1 MGTVEVVLEGD
12 VFCVKVVA
20 KHVDG
25 GIAGL
30 VAARALA
37 GVVDDDG
44 LAGIGVR
51 ALQSDVRLVDDDLL
65 AVGAGRDEDDPA
77 GRWHV
82 IDGRLH
88 GGVLTSAVSG
98 HAKGGNAWCRRLV
111 ALLAMRRSVDA
122 HQGECEQGI
131 NTERSTLWSDHDVE
145 EDSPFHA
152 HRANHDGCLSNG
164 PAWAIPPV
172 CQRNVETL
180 FVARSSHGRTHY
192 LASICTLTL
201 FLSGR

>member
-37 GVVDDDG
+37 GIIHEDRP
-44 LAGIGVR
+44 AGIG
-51 ALQSDVRLVDDDLL
+51 AGAFEGDVRLIDDDLL
-65 AVGAGRDEDDPA
+65 AIGAGGDQDGAAR
-77 GRWHV
+77 RRHV

-98 HAKGGNAWCRRLV
+98 HAKGGNAVCRRLV
-111 ALLAMRRSVDA
+111 ALLAMRGSVAAPDDD
-122 HQGECEQGI
+122 CEKEI
-131 NTERSTLWSDHDVE
+131 NAERSALGSDHNVE